1 MRVFETLYEKRKRR
15 YEADKMKTIKSLRIV
30 CTHAANAL
38 FETLFALDSFVL
50 FYLVKTTPLHPTKSD
65 RFQEATKENE
75 V

>member
-1 MRVFETLYEKRKRR
+1 
-15 YEADKMKTIKSLRIV
+15 MKTIKSLRIV